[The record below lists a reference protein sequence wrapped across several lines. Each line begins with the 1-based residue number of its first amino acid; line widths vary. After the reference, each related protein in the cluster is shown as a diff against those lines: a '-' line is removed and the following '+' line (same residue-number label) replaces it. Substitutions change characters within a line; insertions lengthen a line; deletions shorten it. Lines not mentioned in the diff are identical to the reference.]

1 MRVGVFAGTF
11 DPFTVGHLDVVR
23 RAAPHFDRLIV
34 TVCVNPGKG
43 DAMFSLDERTE
54 LILDAVK
61 DIQNVQ
67 VTCFSGVLIEYCNQV
82 SASCLVRSIR
92 SASDVDYERMLES
105 VNKRLDSS
113 IETFFLLSRPE
124 MAHISSSLVRQ
135 LIGLGIAIDDL
146 VPNVDNSIIKN
157 KIAIISEGDK

>member
-67 VTCFSGVLIEYCNQV
+67 VTCFSGVLIEYCNQIG
-82 SASCLVRSIR
+82 ASCLVRSIR